1 VTVPVSIRLFDED
14 WREITRVADAGAMSD
29 HTSIRPEPRTSLMAR
44 HDMRIG
50 LAGEY
55 ALCQWLHGDVHPWI
69 QQREELIT
77 YGHHDGG
84 CDCPGYRVDVKCS
97 SRRFGIRPEHHH
109 LIVERRVIKRDWV
122 YVLALLDGDEVLL
135 MGYEEDVGLRA
146 AFHPDFVRQ
155 RRRTSG
161 VMVWRVDEEV
171 DGEWHRGEQQVS
183 VWRRAT
189 KLKQLPAPEEAREQW
204 SIAK

>member
-1 VTVPVSIRLFDED
+1 MIVPVSIRLFDED

-29 HTSIRPEPRTSLMAR
+29 HTSIRPEPRTSLIAR
-44 HDMRIG
+44 NDMRIG

-55 ALCQWLHGDVHPWI
+55 ALCRWLHGDVHAWI

-109 LIVERRVIKRDWV
+109 LIVEKRVIKRDWV

-135 MGYEEDVGLRA
+135 MGYEDSVGLRA
-146 AFHPDFVRQ
+146 EQ
-155 RRRTSG
+155 SRRNGG

>member
-1 VTVPVSIRLFDED
+1 MIVPVSVRLFDED

-55 ALCQWLHGDVHPWI
+55 ALCRWLHGDVHAWI

-109 LIVERRVIKRDWV
+109 LIVEKRVIKRDWV

-135 MGYEEDVGLRA
+135 MGYEDSVGLRA
-146 AFHPDFVRQ
+146 EQ
-155 RRRTSG
+155 SRRNGG
-161 VMVWRVDEEV
+161 VMVWRVEKEV
-171 DGEWHRGEQQVS
+171 DGEWHPGEQQVS

>member
-1 VTVPVSIRLFDED
+1 MIVPVSIRLFDED

-44 HDMRIG
+44 NDMRIG

-109 LIVERRVIKRDWV
+109 LIVEKRVIKRDWV

-135 MGYEEDVGLRA
+135 MGYEDSVGLRA
-146 AFHPDFVRQ
+146 EQ
-155 RRRTSG
+155 SRRNGG
-161 VMVWRVDEEV
+161 VMVWRVEKEV
-171 DGEWHRGEQQVS
+171 DGEWHPGEQQVS

>member
-1 VTVPVSIRLFDED
+1 VIVPVLVRLFDED

-29 HTSIRPEPRTSLMAR
+29 HTSIRPEPRTSLIAR
-44 HDMRIG
+44 NDMRIG

-55 ALCQWLHGDVHPWI
+55 ALCRWLHGDVHAWI

-109 LIVERRVIKRDWV
+109 LIVEKRVIKRDWV

-135 MGYEEDVGLRA
+135 MGYEDSVGLRA
-146 AFHPDFVRQ
+146 EQ
-155 RRRTSG
+155 SRRNGG

>member
-1 VTVPVSIRLFDED
+1 MIVPVLVRLFDED

-29 HTSIRPEPRTSLMAR
+29 HTSIRPEPRTSLIAR
-44 HDMRIG
+44 NDMRIG

-55 ALCQWLHGDVHPWI
+55 ALCRWLHGDVHEWI

-109 LIVERRVIKRDWV
+109 LIVEKRVIKRDWV

-135 MGYEEDVGLRA
+135 MGYEDSVGLRA
-146 AFHPDFVRQ
+146 AQ
-155 RRRTSG
+155 RRRNGG

-183 VWRRAT
+183 VWQRAT
-189 KLKQLPAPEEAREQW
+189 KLKQLPAPEEARERW
-204 SIAK
+204 STAK